1 MKEIVDVLVNWVG
14 KQGRL
19 PMGLK
24 YSTVS
29 KFKED
34 DWDKAAW
41 SVVLDFDEAPAKQ
54 RNPSKAKARFLAD
67 NAPHDRLKSGEFFD
81 LYEGKE
87 KIAVVKIL

>member
-34 DWDKAAW
+34 VWDKAALVAAE
-41 SVVLDFDEAPAKQ
+41 SLE
-54 RNPSKAKARFLAD
+54 
-67 NAPHDRLKSGEFFD
+67 RLKGW
-81 LYEGKE
+81 LR
-87 KIAVVKIL
+87 VPLVK